1 MKFATVDIKFVGK
14 FMHLFQISKHLSPVK
29 HVIHNTSR
37 HMNTS
42 SVLDD
47 GYVAECTTMVW
58 YYPNHPSYQKSLRAA
73 IISNTVLTLLAII
86 LNYKNCKVLLKH
98 RREKHQAANII
109 ILSGRNSSLY
119 VFFFF
124 LMRIM

>member
-14 FMHLFQISKHLSPVK
+14 FMHLTLKHLSPVK

-109 ILSGRNSSLY
+109 ILSG
-119 VFFFF
+119 FF
-124 LMRIM
+124 LFFNAYNVNFLF